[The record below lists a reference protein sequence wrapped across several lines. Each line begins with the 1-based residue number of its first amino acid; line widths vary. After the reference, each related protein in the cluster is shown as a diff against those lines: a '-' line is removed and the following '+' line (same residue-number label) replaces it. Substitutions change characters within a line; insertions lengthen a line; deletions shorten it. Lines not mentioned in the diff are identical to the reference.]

1 MRGIRVEN
9 NNEVPSTNGWPE
21 YKRSVLYQLEY
32 LTDEVHALREVNIV
46 MNKELSTFITKDS
59 AEIQKNV
66 LATELAVTTKE
77 NNQWK
82 MDISNQLASQR
93 GESEKGRR
101 TLAIVLVVITI
112 FINFIGLFIE
122 MKLR

>member
-1 MRGIRVEN
+1 MEN
-9 NNEVPSTNGWPE
+9 NNEVPASNGWPE

-46 MNKELSTFITKDS
+46 MNKELSTFITKDA